1 MWDMPYRVRSASLIL
16 RILRILN
23 KRMKLTGD
31 EHWYY
36 LNQEKGFQG
45 EVQFDK
51 LTEKLKRSCHILN
64 DLQLESNKS
73 SFQLDSSLIFQET
86 YSLFEVKNFEG
97 EYVYDNDYFKTLSG
111 RDILKPARPAKTK

>member
-1 MWDMPYRVRSASLIL
+1 
-16 RILRILN
+16 
-23 KRMKLTGD
+23 MKLTGD

-64 DLQLESNKS
+64 DLQLESSKS

-86 YSLFEVKNFEG
+86 YSLFEFIGFNQ
-97 EYVYDNDYFKTLSG
+97 DLSSIPLIEDESLL
-111 RDILKPARPAKTK
+111 RPYQFCPLARVH